1 MVFIIAVSSL
11 HHSVN
16 TLPLTLQKRL
26 DDTFKAVPGLSFN
39 LNANNRQ
46 KTVQNLLSNSP
57 KCMIE
62 KNFIIWH
69 DVINNSLSKH
79 RSNNDNPLTP
89 ESLVKILEEYKNKI
103 SAIIFVHR
111 ENTPN
116 IYGRL
121 VETGILTINVTKHLI
136 SKRKASNKE
145 LIRKL
150 KLIPPPAF
158 LEIKNLRIIR
168 RYFPNLSELINKV
181 KSRRPSSRKRK
192 AHKQKISQMTTVEEY
207 LTFVRHYKS

>member
-1 MVFIIAVSSL
+1 MVFIIAASSL

-46 KTVQNLLSNSP
+46 KTVQYLLSNSP

-62 KNFIIWH
+62 KNFTIWH
-69 DVINNSLSKH
+69 DVINNSFSKH
-79 RSNNDNPLTP
+79 RSNNDNPLTT
-89 ESLVKILEEYKNKI
+89 ESLIEILKEYKNKT
-103 SAIIFVHR
+103 SAIIYVHHQ
-111 ENTPN
+111 NTPN
-116 IYGRL
+116 VYGRL
-121 VETGILTINVTKHLI
+121 VETGILSINVTKHLI

-145 LIRKL
+145 LIRKP
-150 KLIPPPAF
+150 KLIHPPAF
-158 LEIKNLRIIR
+158 LEVKKLRIIR

-181 KSRRPSSRKRK
+181 KNRRPSSKTRK
-192 AHKQKISQMTTVEEY
+192 ADKHKISQLTTVEEY
-207 LTFVRHYKS
+207 LTFVRHYNF

>member
-1 MVFIIAVSSL
+1 MVFIIGASSL

-26 DDTFKAVPGLSFN
+26 DDTFKAVPDLSFN
-39 LNANNRQ
+39 LNANNLQ
-46 KTVQNLLSNSP
+46 KTVQYLLSNCP

-79 RSNNDNPLTP
+79 RSNNDNPHTP
-89 ESLVKILEEYKNKI
+89 ESLVRILEEYKNKI
-103 SAIIFVHR
+103 SAIIYVHR
-111 ENTPN
+111 QNTPN

-121 VETGILTINVTKHLI
+121 VETGILTIKVIKPLI
-136 SKRKASNKE
+136 SKRKACNKE

-150 KLIPPPAF
+150 KLIHPPAF

-168 RYFPNLSELINKV
+168 RYFPNLSDLINKV
-181 KSRRPSSRKRK
+181 KSHRPSSRKRK
-192 AHKQKISQMTTVEEY
+192 ADKQKISQMTTVEEY

>member
-1 MVFIIAVSSL
+1 MVFIIGASSL

-46 KTVQNLLSNSP
+46 KTVQYHLSNSA

-79 RSNNDNPLTP
+79 RSNNNNPLTP
-89 ESLVKILEEYKNKI
+89 ESLIEILKEYKTKK
-103 SAIIFVHR
+103 FV
-111 ENTPN
+111 
-116 IYGRL
+116 
-121 VETGILTINVTKHLI
+121 
-136 SKRKASNKE
+136 
-145 LIRKL
+145 
-150 KLIPPPAF
+150 
-158 LEIKNLRIIR
+158 
-168 RYFPNLSELINKV
+168 
-181 KSRRPSSRKRK
+181 
-192 AHKQKISQMTTVEEY
+192 
-207 LTFVRHYKS
+207 

>member
-1 MVFIIAVSSL
+1 MVFIIAASSL

-26 DDTFKAVPGLSFN
+26 DVTFKAVPGLSFN

-46 KTVQNLLSNSP
+46 KTAQYLLSNYP

-62 KNFIIWH
+62 KNFITWH

-79 RSNNDNPLTP
+79 RSTNDNPLTP
-89 ESLVKILEEYKNKI
+89 ESLIEILKEYKNKI
-103 SAIIFVHR
+103 LAIIYVNR
-111 ENTPN
+111 QNSPYL
-116 IYGRL
+116 YGRL
-121 VETGILTINVTKHLI
+121 VETGILTIDVTKHSI

-150 KLIPPPAF
+150 KLIHPPAF

-181 KSRRPSSRKRK
+181 KSRQPSSR
-192 AHKQKISQMTTVEEY
+192 
-207 LTFVRHYKS
+207 

>member
-1 MVFIIAVSSL
+1 MVFIIAASSL

-26 DDTFKAVPGLSFN
+26 DDTFEAVPGLSFN

-46 KTVQNLLSNSP
+46 KTVQYLLSNSA

-89 ESLVKILEEYKNKI
+89 ESLIKLLEEYKNKI
-103 SAIIFVHR
+103 SAIIYVHLQ
-111 ENTPN
+111 NTPN

-121 VETGILTINVTKHLI
+121 VETGILTINVIKHLI

-150 KLIPPPAF
+150 KLIHPPAF
-158 LEIKNLRIIR
+158 LEIKNLKIIR
-168 RYFPNLSELINKV
+168 RYFPNLSEFINKI
-181 KSRRPSSRKRK
+181 KSRRPSSKKGK
-192 AHKQKISQMTTVEEY
+192 ADKQKISQMTTVEEY
-207 LTFVRHYKS
+207 LTFVRHYKP

>member
-1 MVFIIAVSSL
+1 
-11 HHSVN
+11 
-16 TLPLTLQKRL
+16 
-26 DDTFKAVPGLSFN
+26 
-39 LNANNRQ
+39 
-46 KTVQNLLSNSP
+46 
-57 KCMIE
+57 MIE

-89 ESLVKILEEYKNKI
+89 ESLIKILKEYKNKI
-103 SAIIFVHR
+103 SAIIYVHR
-111 ENTPN
+111 QNTPN

-121 VETGILTINVTKHLI
+121 VETGKLTINVTKHLI

-145 LIRKL
+145 LICKL
-150 KLIPPPAF
+150 KLIHPPAF

-168 RYFPNLSELINKV
+168 RYFPNLSELINKN
-181 KSRRPSSRKRK
+181 KSRRPISRKRK
-192 AHKQKISQMTTVEEY
+192 ADKQNISQMTTVEEY

>member
-1 MVFIIAVSSL
+1 MVLIIDASSL

-46 KTVQNLLSNSP
+46 KTVQYLLSNSP

-62 KNFIIWH
+62 KNFLIWH

-79 RSNNDNPLTP
+79 RSNNDNPLIP
-89 ESLVKILEEYKNKI
+89 ESLIEVLKEYKNKI
-103 SAIIFVHR
+103 SAILYVHR
-111 ENTPN
+111 QNTPN
-116 IYGRL
+116 IYERL
-121 VETGILTINVTKHLI
+121 VETGILTIYGTKHLI

-145 LIRKL
+145 LIREL
-150 KLIPPPAF
+150 KLIHPPAF
-158 LEIKNLRIIR
+158 LEIKILRIIR
-168 RYFPNLSELINKV
+168 RYFPNLSKLIN
-181 KSRRPSSRKRK
+181 
-192 AHKQKISQMTTVEEY
+192 
-207 LTFVRHYKS
+207 